1 MGQYDC
7 HVFVCTSGETCPTQG
22 DVEKFVKVLRDG
34 ARQAGKHAEVRI
46 NKAGCFSQC
55 GHGPMVVVYPG
66 DVWYAGVQESD
77 LEEILRSHILGGQ
90 PVERLRYA
98 PGVKGANKVTAEH
111 KPVSASPAPLEA
123 QRPTAAWK
131 RVCATADVP
140 PDGMKEFAV
149 DGTSVLIVNTGGTFA
164 AFQAL
169 CPHEAVPLEAGI
181 SDGSVLT
188 CLEHLWQFDIRTG
201 APMGDAQEGLRTYR
215 LKEEKGEIYLGLEG

>member
-7 HVFVCTSGETCPTQG
+7 HVFVCTSGDTCPGQG

-34 ARQAGKHAEVRI
+34 VRQAGKHAEVRI

-55 GHGPMVVVYPG
+55 GHGPMLVVYPD
-66 DVWYAGVQESD
+66 DVWYGGVQEAD
-77 LEEILRSHILGGQ
+77 LEEILRSHILGGK

-98 PGVKGANKVTAEH
+98 PGVKGANKVTDEH
-111 KPVSASPAPLEA
+111 KAPAARPAAAADSPAP
-123 QRPTAAWK
+123 AW
-131 RVCATADVP
+131 RRLCRAADVP
-140 PDGMKEFAV
+140 ANGMKEFAV
-149 DGTSVLIVNTGGTFA
+149 DGTSVLIVNSGGAFA

-169 CPHEAVPLEAGI
+169 CPHEAVPLEGGVC
-181 SDGSVLT
+181 DGSTLT

-215 LKEEKGEIYLGLEG
+215 LREDEGELYIGLEG